1 MLSILYLVLCTVFG
15 WILLESVIPGLK
27 DMGRETYGHRELGIA
42 SPVIMLP
49 ASWLTG
55 TIFHTWLV
63 YIAAFIV
70 MKIRPETRYPLTP
83 ANIAAAIV
91 TVAVGSLLYIFV
103 IRKRERRPFEL
114 KLSPYLLL
122 LVPLTVFLLMHF
134 YRTFH
139 YSGKSLKVG
148 LSVFSDFATHVG
160 MMRSFSFGN
169 NIPAQYSHFAG
180 TDIRYHFMFQFFS
193 GNLEYLGLRIDHAF
207 NIASLLSMLSAC
219 VLLYVYAVK
228 LTGKRIGGAMTVVF
242 MLFHSSPSLF
252 RHLAEVEIGPE
263 TFKKLW
269 ERTEFFAYTQRE
281 DWGLW
286 NFKVY
291 MNQRHLAFALA
302 VTFLALIVFTPLVFE
317 MRDRLK
323 SCEDRGEKIRA
334 FLATPGGW
342 LPKDVLG
349 SAGMG
354 LLLGAMAFWNGAM
367 LIGCLSIMFIMA
379 FFSKRRLEYLI
390 TAVIAVIL
398 SFIQTSV
405 FIDGNVM
412 NPEFRFG
419 FLADN
424 PNVFGVIK
432 YLIDLAWPLPLL
444 VIVSLFAGKGF
455 MRLQTLAFTAPM
467 ILAFTLSMVPELA
480 VNHKY
485 VMLSFILLGIPVADL
500 LCKIWDTRLA
510 GRIAAVILCFLM
522 VCTGMYEC
530 RILWNLDKDAFEY
543 RDDDPLINWIHAN
556 SDSHDIWLTPMYHI
570 ARPVVAGALLYYGWP
585 YYSWGAGYDTLS
597 REDIVIRMYGAE
609 DVGTLKALTAAEGID
624 YILVDYDAKSQ
635 YTVNEDTIAAA
646 FPVVYTEGENDW
658 KLTVYRVE

>member
-27 DMGRETYGHRELGIA
+27 DMGRETYDHKELGIA
-42 SPVIMLP
+42 APVIMLP

-70 MKIRPETRYPLTP
+70 MKIRPETRTPLTP

-91 TVAVGSLLYIFV
+91 TVTIGCLLYVFV
-103 IRKRERRPFEL
+103 IRKRERKPL
-114 KLSPYLLL
+114 YLNLDWHVLL
-122 LVPLTVFLLMHF
+122 ILPLTIFLILHF

-139 YSGKSLKVG
+139 YTDGSLRVG

-180 TDIRYHFMFQFFS
+180 VDIRYHFMFQFFS

-207 NIASLLSMLSAC
+207 NIASILSMLSAC
-219 VLLYVYAVK
+219 VLLYVNAVK
-228 LTGKRIGGAMTVVF
+228 LIGKRIGGMLTVIF

-252 RHLAEVEIGPE
+252 KHLAEIEINSE
-263 TFKKLW
+263 NLKQLW
-269 ERTEFFAYTQRE
+269 DRTEFFAYTQRE

-302 VTFLALIVFTPLVFE
+302 ITFLALIIFTPLVVKMKE
-317 MRDRLK
+317 KLSECESRGDRL
-323 SCEDRGEKIRA
+323 RA
-334 FLATPGGW
+334 FFVSPDGW
-342 LPKDVLG
+342 FPENVPMAVGL
-349 SAGMG
+349 G

-367 LIGCLSIMFIMA
+367 LIGCLSILFVMA
-379 FFSKRRLEYLI
+379 IFSERRLEYLI
-390 TAVIAVIL
+390 TALIAVLL
-398 SFIQTSV
+398 SFLQTSI
-405 FIDGNVM
+405 FIDGKAMDLEV
-412 NPEFRFG
+412 RFG

-424 PNVFGVIK
+424 GNIFSVAK

-444 VIVSLFAGKGF
+444 IIVCLFVQKGYSKL
-455 MRLQTLAFTAPM
+455 RIIAFSAPM
-467 ILAFTLSMVPELA
+467 IIAFTLSMVPELA

-485 VMLSFILLGIPVADL
+485 VMLSFILFGIPVSEL
-500 LCKIWDTRLA
+500 LCEIWNRRIA
-510 GRIAAVILCFLM
+510 GKIAAVIMCLLL
-522 VCTGMYEC
+522 VCTGLYEC
-530 RILWNLDKDAFEY
+530 RILWNLDENAFEY
-543 RDDDPLINWIHAN
+543 RDDDPLIEWIHEN
-556 SDSHDIWLTPMYHI
+556 TDSHDIWLTPMYHI

-585 YYSWGAGYDTLS
+585 YYSWGAGYDTLE
-597 REDIVIRMYGAE
+597 REDIVRNMYAAE
-609 DVGTLKALTAAEGID
+609 NVDTLKSLTAREGIS
-624 YILVDYDAKSQ
+624 YIIVDNDARSQ
-635 YTVNEDTIAAA
+635 YLVEEDTIAAA
-646 FPVVYTEGENDW
+646 FPVVYTEGEGDW
-658 KLTVYRVE
+658 KLTVYKAK